1 MTEQRKRVAIF
12 LNTPVSDERKEQ
24 IRTGVMPRHDILL
37 LRERLNA
44 TLIEPRNA
52 VGYGRFG
59 GLSRFWDLFSSAWLA
74 WRHRKN
80 YDVIVMDLDGI
91 GVFLAL
97 LFKLFRTKKGLV
109 IICHGKLSGGY
120 GAKLLNMFNLPRHV
134 NYFVCYGPAV
144 ARRLVEIVGV
154 PEEQVKLVKHP
165 ADHHW
170 WKPSGNPPERL
181 ISSAG
186 MLVRDYGAL
195 AQAVRDLDVQVRI
208 AAYSPWVD
216 PAKQPA
222 GGAPDNV
229 SFTRLPQNE
238 LRDLYDRSMF
248 VVVPLRPTSG
258 QGGSLVVYESM
269 AMGKAVIVAK
279 TEGEQAL
286 HLVTEGETG
295 YYYEPG
301 DVDGLRTAIQ
311 RLLDN
316 PDEAKRMGEAARA
329 RVERELNMDRY
340 VDEMTALV
348 SSLTGDEYPATEP
361 ASDTSAAD

>member
-12 LNTPVSDERKEQ
+12 LNTPVSPERKEQ
-24 IRTGVMPRHDILL
+24 IRTGAMPRHDILL

-44 TLIEPRNA
+44 RLIEPKKPI
-52 VGYGRFG
+52 GYGRFG
-59 GLSRFWDLFSSAWLA
+59 SIGRFWQLFSSAWLA
-74 WRHRKN
+74 WRRRKD

-97 LFKLFRTKKGLV
+97 LFKLFRTKKGHVL
-109 IICHGKLSGGY
+109 ICHGKLSGGY
-120 GAKLLNMFNLPRHV
+120 GAKLLRMFNLQRHI

-144 ARRLVEIVGV
+144 ARRFVEVVGV
-154 PEEQVKLVKHP
+154 PEEQVKLVRHP

-170 WKPSGNPPERL
+170 WKPSDRTPEPL

-186 MLVRDYGAL
+186 LLVRDYATL
-195 AQAVRDLDVQVRI
+195 AQAVRDLDVQVQI

-229 SFTRLPQNE
+229 KFTRLPQNE

-248 VVVPLRPTSG
+248 VVVPLIPTSG
-258 QGGSLVVYESM
+258 QAGSLVIYESM
-269 AMGKAVIVAK
+269 AMGKAVIVAE
-279 TEGEQAL
+279 TEGELAL
-286 HLVTEGETG
+286 QLVTEGETG
-295 YYYEPG
+295 LYYQPG
-301 DVDGLRTAIQ
+301 DVEGLRSAIK

-316 PDEAKRMGEAARA
+316 PDEAKRMGEAGRA

-340 VDEMTALV
+340 VDEMAALV
-348 SSLTGDEYPATEP
+348 SSLTGDKYPAAQP
-361 ASDTSAAD
+361 VSDTSAAD